1 MAENEFASL
10 EFGLKRLIICDKRR
24 RERERERE
32 TDRQRE
38 RAVAAEFPSFASR
51 DLV

>member
-32 TDRQRE
+32 RERQTDRERE
-38 RAVAAEFPSFASR
+38 Q
-51 DLV
+51 